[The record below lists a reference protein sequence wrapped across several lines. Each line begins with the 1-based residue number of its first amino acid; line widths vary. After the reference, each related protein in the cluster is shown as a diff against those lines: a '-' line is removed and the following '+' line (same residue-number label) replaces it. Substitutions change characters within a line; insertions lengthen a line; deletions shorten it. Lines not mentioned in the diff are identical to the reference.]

1 MSPKP
6 SVSPRTAPF
15 QNEYRASEDGM
26 RSSPGNCWDFRFQSK
41 EDKNYIDNKHNNG
54 IIIKNTFER
63 AYENTNPTFERFAHK
78 RS

>member
-1 MSPKP
+1 
-6 SVSPRTAPF
+6 
-15 QNEYRASEDGM
+15 M